1 MSRLYW
7 GTRPCDRYAVRT
19 EGSLCSRVVDG
30 AGLLQRCTG
39 GTGPP
44 PPGRRTRRGGKTRAQ
59 LELQPAG
66 SSVLVPSSRFEGV
79 RVHMRVCEQR
89 VRMARNTT
97 ANRRETSARTQRLSS
112 LYNQWFRFLFQ
123 KLCQLHPQAP
133 NWGLSL
139 SLLLKDRLCR
149 GAAGGSGQEA
159 DM

>member
-1 MSRLYW
+1 MCTCVCVSNELGW
-7 GTRPCDRYAVRT
+7 PGTR
-19 EGSLCSRVVDG
+19 
-30 AGLLQRCTG
+30 LLIEERQ
-39 GTGPP
+39 
-44 PPGRRTRRGGKTRAQ
+44 AQ
-59 LELQPAG
+59 E
-66 SSVLVPSSRFEGV
+66 
-79 RVHMRVCEQR
+79 
-89 VRMARNTT
+89 
-97 ANRRETSARTQRLSS
+97 QRLSS